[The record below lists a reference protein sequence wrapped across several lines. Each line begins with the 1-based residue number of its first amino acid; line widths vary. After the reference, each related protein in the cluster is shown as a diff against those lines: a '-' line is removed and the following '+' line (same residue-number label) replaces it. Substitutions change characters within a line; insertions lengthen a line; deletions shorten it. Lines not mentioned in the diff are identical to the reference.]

1 MSTELDP
8 IVGKWYEDVERDQQ
22 FIVVSID
29 EDNGM
34 VEVQDFEGEVEE
46 IDLDDWYAM
55 DLEVTEAPEGWSRSR
70 DDSDDEDD
78 EDEDEDE
85 DDSDEDWED
94 KPSPSRGKGSK
105 SWDDSD
111 DDDDDDWDEEPE
123 EDSDW

>member
-29 EDNGM
+29 EDNGV
-34 VEVQDFEGEVEE
+34 VEVQDFEGEVDE

-55 DLEVTEAPEGWSRSR
+55 DLEITEAPEGWSRSIDEP
-70 DDSDDEDD
+70 DDDDF
-78 EDEDEDE
+78 EDE
-85 DDSDEDWED
+85 DDDDDDWDD
-94 KPSPSRGKGSK
+94 KPKRSRGKENK

-111 DDDDDDWDEEPE
+111 DDNDDDDDFDEEPE
-123 EDSDW
+123 EDDDW